1 MRCEPLL
8 SNSSFRGYIAT
19 ASSCYFYS
27 MPTDENGGIEI
38 PVSLER
44 GLGVVSTCMLGLGA
58 MIGAGIFVL
67 IGHASALAGPAIIL
81 AFVLNAGFAIT
92 VGACYAELA
101 VAFPK
106 TGGAY
111 VWVGAAFGRRVGFLA
126 GFCSWGAQTI
136 ACALYALGFGMF
148 AVEIV
153 RRVSPAVSWLAP
165 ATGSG
170 ASPLVFALALLA
182 LLAAINSR
190 GSRDTGRAE
199 IAITGLKIALLVV
212 LIGAGGLALAG
223 SADPVEPFR
232 PFMPEGMRGVLMAMG
247 LIFIAFEGY
256 EIIAQTREEI
266 VAPARTIPFAIFVSI
281 AIACT
286 LYVAVA
292 IVMFAAITPPAGV
305 ATYQYLGTL
314 GELGLVEAAG
324 ALLPAGD
331 RLLLVAGLASTASAL
346 NATLYSASRI
356 ALAMGRQGDF
366 PERVAR
372 VDPKRRTPVTAIALT
387 ALACAAAAI
396 ILPLKDVAAAA
407 NLLFFLV
414 FMSVATALIQLR
426 RSRPALPRPF
436 RVPLVP
442 WWPATALIGGITLSI
457 PLFDLSPAGWVFSV
471 VWVGIGFLIA
481 PRPGREDDATGG

>member
-1 MRCEPLL
+1 M
-8 SNSSFRGYIAT
+8 SI
-19 ASSCYFYS
+19 
-27 MPTDENGGIEI
+27 DDKGGIEI

-67 IGHASALAGPAIIL
+67 IGHASALAGPAIVL
-81 AFVLNAGFAIT
+81 AFALNAGFAVT

-101 VAFPK
+101 IAFPR

-136 ACALYALGFGMF
+136 ACALYALGFGTF

-153 RRVSPAVSWLAP
+153 RRASPPASWLTP
-165 ATGSG
+165 ASEFGL
-170 ASPLVFALALLA
+170 SPLVFALVLLG

-199 IAITGLKIALLVV
+199 IAITGLKIALLLV
-212 LIGAGGLALAG
+212 LVGAGAFALAG
-223 SADPVEPFR
+223 SSDPVEPFR
-232 PFMPEGMRGVLMAMG
+232 PFLPEGMRGVLAAMG

-266 VAPARTIPFAIFVSI
+266 VAPARTIPLAIFTSI
-281 AIACT
+281 GIACL

-292 IVMFAAITPPAGV
+292 IVMFAAIDPPAGM
-305 ATYQYLGTL
+305 ATYQYLGSL

-324 ALLPAGD
+324 AILPAGD
-331 RLLLVAGLASTASAL
+331 RILLVAGLASTASAL

-366 PERVAR
+366 PARVAR
-372 VDPKRRTPVTAIALT
+372 VDPKRRTPVFAIALT
-387 ALACAAAAI
+387 TLACAAAAI
-396 ILPLKDVAAAA
+396 ILPLRDVAAAA

-414 FMSVATALIQLR
+414 FMSVAAALIQLR

-442 WWPATALIGGITLSI
+442 WWPGTALVGGFVLSI

-471 VWVGIGFLIA
+471 AWVGIGFLIT
-481 PRPGREDDATGG
+481 PRLGRDDDTHDA

>member
-1 MRCEPLL
+1 M
-8 SNSSFRGYIAT
+8 SI
-19 ASSCYFYS
+19 
-27 MPTDENGGIEI
+27 DDKGGIEI

-44 GLGVVSTCMLGLGA
+44 SLGVVSTCMLGLGA

-67 IGHASALAGPAIIL
+67 IGHASALAGPAIVL
-81 AFVLNAGFAIT
+81 AFALNAGFAVT

-101 VAFPK
+101 IAFPR

-136 ACALYALGFGMF
+136 ACALYALGFGTF

-153 RRVSPAVSWLAP
+153 RRASPTASWLRP
-165 ATGSG
+165 ASESG
-170 ASPLVFALALLA
+170 LFPLVFALVLLG

-199 IAITGLKIALLVV
+199 IVITGLKIALLLV
-212 LIGAGGLALAG
+212 LVGAGAFALAG
-223 SADPVEPFR
+223 SSDPVEPFR
-232 PFMPEGMRGVLMAMG
+232 PFLPEGMRGVLAAMG

-266 VAPARTIPFAIFVSI
+266 VAPARTIPLAIFTSI
-281 AIACT
+281 GIACL

-292 IVMFAAITPPAGV
+292 IVMFAAIDPPAGM
-305 ATYQYLGTL
+305 AAYQYLGSL

-324 ALLPAGD
+324 AILPAGD
-331 RLLLVAGLASTASAL
+331 RILLVAGLASTASAL

-366 PERVAR
+366 PARVAR
-372 VDPKRRTPVTAIALT
+372 VDPKRRTPVFAITLT
-387 ALACAAAAI
+387 TLACAAAAI
-396 ILPLKDVAAAA
+396 ILPLRDVAAAA

-414 FMSVATALIQLR
+414 FMSVAAALIQLR

-442 WWPATALIGGITLSI
+442 WWPGTALVGGFVLSL
-457 PLFDLSPAGWVFSV
+457 PLFDLSPAGWAFSV
-471 VWVGIGFLIA
+471 AWVGIGFLIA
-481 PRPGREDDATGG
+481 PRQGRFDDADTG